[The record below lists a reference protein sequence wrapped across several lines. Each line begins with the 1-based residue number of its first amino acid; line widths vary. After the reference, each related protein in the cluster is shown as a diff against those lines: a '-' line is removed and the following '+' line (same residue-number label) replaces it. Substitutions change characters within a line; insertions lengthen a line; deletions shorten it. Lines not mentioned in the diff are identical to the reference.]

1 MLHRKGADMSVR
13 AAVVEMLDLAREEER
28 AFVAGLTGEERDDPG
43 SPSSWSAKALLA
55 HITDFKQQQVVR
67 VECLVRGEQAPDFA
81 SVDHLDPAVYVRCQ
95 ARAWDEAL
103 AGAERVS
110 ADLVARA
117 GELGEDVLTAP
128 GANGRT
134 LWAQLLVRGVWHSSG
149 HLGPYLAQHGR
160 ADEAEALQQR
170 LVDRARSLGLPPK
183 PGSWA
188 MGLYNLACAQVAGG
202 RLDEA
207 RATLDES
214 LELDPALA
222 RSVESDPDLE
232 PLRAVA

>member
-1 MLHRKGADMSVR
+1 MPVR
-13 AAVVEMLDLAREEER
+13 AAVLEMLELAREEER
-28 AFVAGLTGEERDDPG
+28 PFVAGLTGEQRDDPG
-43 SPSSWSAKALLA
+43 SPSAWSAKALLA

-67 VECLVRGEQAPDFA
+67 VECVLRGETAPNFA
-81 SVDHLDPAVYVRCQ
+81 PVDHLDPAVYAGYQ
-95 ARAWDEAL
+95 ARAWDEVL

-110 ADLVARA
+110 AELVAR
-117 GELGEDVLTAP
+117 GGKLDEDVLTAP

-160 ADEAEALQQR
+160 ADAAEALQQR
-170 LVDRARSLGLPPK
+170 LVDKGRSLGLPPK

>member
-1 MLHRKGADMSVR
+1 MFQN
-13 AAVVEMLDLAREEER
+13 AVIELLELAREEER
-28 AFVAGLTGEERDDPG
+28 TFVAGLTGEERDDPG
-43 SPSSWSAKALLA
+43 SPASWSAKALLA
-55 HITDFKQQQVVR
+55 HITDFKRQQVVR
-67 VECLVRGEQAPDFA
+67 VECLQSGEQAPDFA
-81 SVDHLDPAVYVRCQ
+81 PVDHLDPAVYAGCQ
-95 ARAWDEAL
+95 AQAWDDVL
-103 AGAERVS
+103 ARAEHVS
-110 ADLVARA
+110 GELVARS
-117 GELGEDVLTAP
+117 GELDEDVLTEP

-160 ADEAEALQQR
+160 ADAAEALQQR
-170 LVDRARSLGLPPK
+170 LVDRARALGLPPK

-202 RLDEA
+202 RLDDA

-214 LELDPALA
+214 LALDPALA
-222 RSVESDPDLE
+222 RSAESDPDLE